1 MTDRSQD
8 ASRIRNFSIIAHI
21 DHGKSTLA
29 DRLLEIT
36 ETVSPREMREQVL
49 DRMDLERERGIT
61 IKAQAVRMLYTA
73 KDGKK
78 YTLNLIDTP
87 GHVDFTYE
95 VSRSLA
101 ACEGAILV
109 VDSAQGVEAQTV
121 ANAILAEENGLKI
134 IPVINKIDLPNA
146 DPKRIKKELVEI
158 GLDTAHTLLTS
169 AKTGEGVREML
180 EAIIDMIPAPSGS
193 SDNPLQALI
202 FDSFFD
208 SYRGVIVFVRI
219 VEGVVKPGMKIKMMA
234 SSRHTEVEEVGIF
247 TPEMK
252 STSELRAG
260 EVGYLITGV
269 KETQEIKVGDTL
281 TSVDFPTASP
291 LTGYKEVKPMVFC
304 GIYPLEGGEYQ
315 NLRVAFE
322 KLKLND
328 PSFTYEPEKSLALGF
343 GFRVGFLGLLHM
355 EIVKERLEREFGLE
369 LLVTDP
375 TVPYEITKPDGEKMI
390 VRSPLEFPEPREV
403 RGIKE
408 PFVEAVILT
417 PPSYLGQIF
426 ELFEEH
432 EGEFKNMQYLSE
444 NRVQLEFQLPLRE
457 ILWGFYDDL
466 KGRTRGYAS
475 LDYHL
480 GDYKESPLAKLEIL
494 LAGQSVD
501 ALSVIVPKS
510 KAYTRGR
517 KLVERLR
524 SVIPRQ
530 LFEVPI
536 QAKVEGKI
544 IARETIKPL
553 RKDVT
558 AKLYGGD
565 VTRKRKLLEKQKAGK
580 KKMKKMGKV
589 EIPQEAFL
597 TLLKIDEK

>member
-1 MTDRSQD
+1 MVGS
-8 ASRIRNFSIIAHI
+8 SNIRNFSIIAHI

-169 AKTGEGVREML
+169 GKTGEGVREML

-193 SDNPLQALI
+193 SVNPLQALI

-208 SYRGVIVFVRI
+208 SYRGVVVFVRI
-219 VEGVVKPGMKIKMMA
+219 VGGVVKRGMKIKMMA

-408 PFVEAVILT
+408 PVVEAVILT

>member
-1 MTDRSQD
+1 MVDS
-8 ASRIRNFSIIAHI
+8 SNIRNFSIIAHI

-208 SYRGVIVFVRI
+208 SYRGVVVFVRI

-444 NRVQLEFQLPLRE
+444 NRVQLEFKLPLRE

-565 VTRKRKLLEKQKAGK
+565 VTRKRKLLEKQKTGK

>member
-1 MTDRSQD
+1 MVGS
-8 ASRIRNFSIIAHI
+8 SNIRNFSIIAHI
-21 DHGKSTLA
+21 AHGKSTLA

-78 YTLNLIDTP
+78 YALNLIDTP

-134 IPVINKIDLPNA
+134 IPVINKIDLPNT

-158 GLDTAHTLLTS
+158 GLDTAHTLL
-169 AKTGEGVREML
+169 
-180 EAIIDMIPAPSGS
+180 PSG
-193 SDNPLQALI
+193 
-202 FDSFFD
+202 
-208 SYRGVIVFVRI
+208 
-219 VEGVVKPGMKIKMMA
+219 K
-234 SSRHTEVEEVGIF
+234 
-247 TPEMK
+247 
-252 STSELRAG
+252 AG

-269 KETQEIKVGDTL
+269 KETQEINVGDTL

-457 ILWGFYDDL
+457 ILWGFHDDL

-480 GDYKESPLAKLEIL
+480 GVYKESPLAKLEIL

-565 VTRKRKLLEKQKAGK
+565 ITRKRKLLEKQKAGK

>member
-78 YTLNLIDTP
+78 YALNLIDTP

-134 IPVINKIDLPNA
+134 IPVINKIDLPNT
-146 DPKRIKKELVEI
+146 DPKRIKKELAEI
-158 GLDTAHTLLTS
+158 GLDTEHTLLTS
-169 AKTGEGVREML
+169 GKTGEGVREML

-193 SDNPLQALI
+193 SVNPLQALI

-208 SYRGVIVFVRI
+208 SYRGVVVFVRI

-252 STSELRAG
+252 STSELSAG

-343 GFRVGFLGLLHM
+343 GFRVGFLGLLHL

-390 VRSPLEFPEPREV
+390 VRSPL
-403 RGIKE
+403 
-408 PFVEAVILT
+408 
-417 PPSYLGQIF
+417 
-426 ELFEEH
+426 
-432 EGEFKNMQYLSE
+432 
-444 NRVQLEFQLPLRE
+444 
-457 ILWGFYDDL
+457 
-466 KGRTRGYAS
+466 
-475 LDYHL
+475 
-480 GDYKESPLAKLEIL
+480 AKFEIL

-565 VTRKRKLLEKQKAGK
+565 VTRKRKLLEKQKTGK

>member
-1 MTDRSQD
+1 MVDS
-8 ASRIRNFSIIAHI
+8 SNIRNFSIIAHI

-78 YTLNLIDTP
+78 YALNLIDTP

-208 SYRGVIVFVRI
+208 SYRGVVVFVRI

-252 STSELRAG
+252 STSELSAG

-444 NRVQLEFQLPLRE
+444 NRVQLEFKLPLRE

-565 VTRKRKLLEKQKAGK
+565 VTRKRKLLEKQKTGK